1 MSELQVAPGR
11 LLYGGEWHEAKS
23 GRTFESVNPST
34 GKPITKVAGAGR
46 DDVDAAV
53 AAALKAFTE
62 GAWPKM
68 SGDDRAK
75 CLWRLGDLLEQNKEE
90 VARLE
95 TLDSGK
101 PIRDTTNVDV
111 PYAADCFRYFAGWA
125 NKIHGETIPVKGP
138 FLNYTRREPVGVCAG
153 IIPWNFPLL
162 MATWKLA
169 PALAAGNTMIVKPA
183 SQTPLSALKL
193 GQLALEAG
201 FPPGVVNV
209 LTGSGGECGMALV
222 RHPSVHK
229 VAFTGST
236 EVGRTIMKE
245 SAETLKRVSLELG
258 GKSPN
263 IVFADA
269 NLDGAVRGALIGIF
283 YNMGELCTAG
293 SRLLVEESIHDALMD
308 KLVAGA
314 AKMQPGDPFDPKTRV
329 GPLVSEEHM
338 KTVLRYIDIGK
349 SEARLAAGGERKGNQ
364 GYFVQPTVFDG
375 VSNQMT
381 IAREE
386 IFGPVLAVITFKTP
400 EDAVRIA
407 ADTPYGL
414 AAGVWTRDVGK
425 AHAVAA
431 RIPAGTVWVNTYN
444 VFDQASPF
452 GGYKQSGFGREM
464 GRHAIELYTE
474 TKSVWVALD

>member
-1 MSELQVAPGR
+1 MGDPVGAGK
-11 LLYGGEWHEAKS
+11 LLYGGAAHEAKS
-23 GRTFESVNPST
+23 GKTFDTINPAD
-34 GKPITKVAGAGR
+34 GKPITKVAAAGAA
-46 DDVDAAV
+46 DVDAAV
-53 AAALKAFTE
+53 TSARKAFEE
-62 GAWPKM
+62 GPWPKM
-68 SGDDRAK
+68 SGDERGK
-75 CLWRLGDLLEQNKEE
+75 LLWRLGDLLEKHREE
-90 VARLE
+90 IARLE
-95 TLDSGK
+95 TMDSGK

-125 NKIHGETIPVKGP
+125 SKLHGETIPVRGP

-169 PALAAGNTMIVKPA
+169 PALAAGNTMVVKPA
-183 SQTPLSALKL
+183 SQTPLSALRL
-193 GQLALEAG
+193 GELALEAG

-209 LTGSGGECGMALV
+209 ITGGGGEAGMALV
-222 RHPSVHK
+222 RHPAVAK

-269 NLDGAVRGALIGIF
+269 ALEGAVRGALVGIF

-293 SRLLVEESIHDALMD
+293 SRLLVEESVHDAFMD

-314 AKMQPGDPFDPKTRV
+314 AKMQPGDPMDAKTRV

-338 KTVLRYIDIGK
+338 KTVLGYIDVGK
-349 SEARLAAGGERKGNQ
+349 REARLAAGGARKGTV
-364 GYFVQPTVFDG
+364 GYYVEPTIFDG
-375 VSNQMT
+375 VRNDMT

-386 IFGPVLAVITFKTP
+386 IFGPVLSVITFKDL
-400 EDAVRIA
+400 EEAVRIA

-464 GRHAIELYTE
+464 GRHALELYTE

>member
-1 MSELQVAPGR
+1 MEDPMNEVQIRPGR
-11 LLYGGEWHEAKS
+11 LLYGGEWHDAKS
-23 GRTFESVNPST
+23 GRTFDSINPAT
-34 GKPITKVAGAGR
+34 GKVITKIAAAGK
-46 DDVDAAV
+46 DDVDVAVQAAH
-53 AAALKAFTE
+53 KAFLE
-62 GAWPKM
+62 GDWPKM
-68 SGDDRAK
+68 SAADRAR
-75 CLWRLGDLLEQNKEE
+75 CLWRLGELLDKYKED
-90 VARLE
+90 VAHLE
-95 TLDSGK
+95 TLDAGK
-101 PIRDTTNVDV
+101 PIRDTLGIDV
-111 PYAADCFRYFAGWA
+111 PSAADCFRYFAGWA
-125 NKIHGETIPVKGP
+125 TKIHGETIPVKGP

-169 PALAAGNTMIVKPA
+169 PALAAGNTMILKPA
-183 SQTPLSALKL
+183 SQPPLSALRL

-209 LTGSGGECGMALV
+209 LPGGGGEVGMALV
-222 RHPSVHK
+222 RHRDVHK

-236 EVGRTIMKE
+236 EVGRTIMRE

-269 NLDGAVRGALIGIF
+269 DLEGAVRGALVGIF

-293 SRLLVEESIHDALMD
+293 SRLLVQDSVHDALMD

-400 EDAVRIA
+400 EDAVRIGS
-407 ADTPYGL
+407 DTQYGL
-414 AAGVWTRDVGK
+414 DAGV
-425 AHAVAA
+425 
-431 RIPAGTVWVNTYN
+431 
-444 VFDQASPF
+444 
-452 GGYKQSGFGREM
+452 
-464 GRHAIELYTE
+464 
-474 TKSVWVALD
+474 

>member
-1 MSELQVAPGR
+1 MSDVQVAPGR
-11 LLYGGEWHEAKS
+11 LFYGGEWHDARS
-23 GRTFESVNPST
+23 GRTFDSVNPAT
-34 GKPITKVAGAGR
+34 GKVIARLAAGGSE
-46 DDVDAAV
+46 DVEAAV
-53 AAALKAFTE
+53 QAAHQAFTE
-62 GAWPKM
+62 GPWAKM
-68 SGDDRAK
+68 SGDDRARL
-75 CLWRLGDLLEQNKEE
+75 LWKLGDLLEQHKEE

-101 PIRDTTNVDV
+101 PIRDTQNIDV

-169 PALAAGNTMIVKPA
+169 PALAAGNTMVLKPA
-183 SQTPLSALKL
+183 SQTTLSALKL
-193 GQLALEAG
+193 AELAREAG

-209 LTGSGGECGMALV
+209 LTGGGGECGMALV
-222 RHPSVHK
+222 RHPRVAK

-269 NLDGAVRGALIGIF
+269 DLEGAVRGALVGIF

-293 SRLLVEESIHDALMD
+293 SRLLVQESIHDALLD
-308 KLVAGA
+308 KLVAGTA
-314 AKMQPGDPFDPKTRV
+314 RMQPGDPFDPKTRV

-338 KTVLRYIDIGK
+338 KTVLGYIDVGK
-349 SEARLAAGGERKGNQ
+349 REARLVAGGERKGSE

-375 VSNQMT
+375 VRNDMT

-386 IFGPVLAVITFKTP
+386 IFGPVLSVITFKDV
-400 EDAVRIA
+400 EEAVRVA

-414 AAGVWTRDVGK
+414 AAGVWTRDIGK

-464 GRHAIELYTE
+464 GRHALELYTE
-474 TKSVWVALD
+474 TKSVWVALS

>member
-1 MSELQVAPGR
+1 MSEVQVSPAR
-11 LLYGGEWHEAKS
+11 LIYGGAQHEAKS
-23 GRTFESVNPST
+23 GRSFETINPAS
-34 GKPITKVAGAGR
+34 GKPITSVPAAGKP
-46 DDVDAAV
+46 DVEAAV
-53 AAALKAFTE
+53 ASAQKAASE
-62 GAWPKM
+62 GPWPKM
-68 SGDDRAK
+68 SGDERARL
-75 CLWRLGDLLEQNKEE
+75 LWRLGDLLEARKEE

-101 PIRDTTNVDV
+101 PIRDTLNIDV
-111 PYAADCFRYFAGWA
+111 PFAADCFRYFAGWA
-125 NKIHGETIPVKGP
+125 NKIYGETIPVKGP

-193 GQLALEAG
+193 GELALEVG
-201 FPPGVVNV
+201 FPPGVVNG
-209 LTGSGGECGMALV
+209 LTGSGGEVGMALV
-222 RHPSVHK
+222 RHPQVDK

-269 NLDGAVRGALIGIF
+269 NLDGAVRGALTGIF

-293 SRLLVEESIHDALMD
+293 SRLLVEDSVHDAFMD

-314 AKMQPGDPFDPKTRV
+314 AKMPPGDPFDPKTRL
-329 GPLVSEEHM
+329 GPLISEEHM
-338 KTVLRYIDIGK
+338 KTVLGYIEAGK
-349 SEARLAAGGERKGNQ
+349 QEARLVCGGERKGSE
-364 GYFVQPTVFDG
+364 GFFVTPTVFDR
-375 VSNQMT
+375 VQNDMR

-386 IFGPVLAVITFKTP
+386 IFGPVLSVITFRDL
-400 EDAVRIA
+400 EEAVRVA

-464 GRHAIELYTE
+464 GRHALELYTE
-474 TKSVWVALD
+474 TKSVWVSLG

>member
-1 MSELQVAPGR
+1 
-11 LLYGGEWHEAKS
+11 
-23 GRTFESVNPST
+23 
-34 GKPITKVAGAGR
+34 
-46 DDVDAAV
+46 
-53 AAALKAFTE
+53 
-62 GAWPKM
+62 
-68 SGDDRAK
+68 
-75 CLWRLGDLLEQNKEE
+75 
-90 VARLE
+90 
-95 TLDSGK
+95 
-101 PIRDTTNVDV
+101 
-111 PYAADCFRYFAGWA
+111 
-125 NKIHGETIPVKGP
+125 
-138 FLNYTRREPVGVCAG
+138 
-153 IIPWNFPLL
+153 
-162 MATWKLA
+162 
-169 PALAAGNTMIVKPA
+169 
-183 SQTPLSALKL
+183 
-193 GQLALEAG
+193 
-201 FPPGVVNV
+201 
-209 LTGSGGECGMALV
+209 
-222 RHPSVHK
+222 
-229 VAFTGST
+229 
-236 EVGRTIMKE
+236 MKE
-245 SAETLKRVSLELG
+245 SAETLKRVTLELG
-258 GKSPN
+258 VKSPN

>member
-1 MSELQVAPGR
+1 MDLAVAPGR
-11 LLYGGEWHEAKS
+11 LLYGGAWHEARG
-23 GRTFESVNPST
+23 GRGFDTVNPAT
-34 GKPITKVAGAGR
+34 GKVITKIAAASQE
-46 DDVDAAV
+46 DVDAAV
-53 AAALKAFTE
+53 AAARKALRE
-62 GAWPKM
+62 GPWPKM

-75 CLWRLGDLLEQNKEE
+75 CLWRLGDLLEQHKEE
-90 VARLE
+90 IARLE

-101 PIRDTTNVDV
+101 PIRDTLNVDV

-125 NKIHGETIPVKGP
+125 NKIYGETIPVKGP

-169 PALAAGNTMIVKPA
+169 PALAAGNTMILKPA
-183 SQTPLSALKL
+183 SQTPLSALRL
-193 GQLALEAG
+193 GALALEAG
-201 FPPGVVNV
+201 FPPGVVSV
-209 LTGSGGECGMALV
+209 LTGGGGEVGMGLV
-222 RHPSVHK
+222 RHPGVDK
-229 VAFTGST
+229 IAFTGST
-236 EVGRTIMKE
+236 EVGRTIMRE
-245 SAETLKRVSLELG
+245 SAETLKRISLELG

-269 NLDGAVRGALIGIF
+269 NLEGAVRGALIGIF

-293 SRLLVEESIHDALMD
+293 SRLLVEESVHDALLD
-308 KLVAGA
+308 KLCAGA

-338 KTVLRYIDIGK
+338 KTVLGYIDVGK
-349 SEARLAAGGERKGNQ
+349 REAKLVAGGERKGSE
-364 GYFVQPTVFDG
+364 GYFVAPTVFDG
-375 VSNQMT
+375 VKNDMT

-386 IFGPVLAVITFKTP
+386 IFGPVLSVITFRDL
-400 EDAVRIA
+400 EEAVRLA
-407 ADTPYGL
+407 AETPYGL

-425 AHAVAA
+425 AHQVAA

-464 GRHAIELYTE
+464 GRQAIELYTE